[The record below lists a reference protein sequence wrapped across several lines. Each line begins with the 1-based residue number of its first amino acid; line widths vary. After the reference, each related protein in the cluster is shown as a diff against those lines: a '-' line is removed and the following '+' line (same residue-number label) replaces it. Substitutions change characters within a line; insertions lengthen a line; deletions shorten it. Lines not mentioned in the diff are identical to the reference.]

1 MCFNICTSC
10 FHDGQYV
17 ARDPGKSSTI
27 KDKSSYTLVPKQD
40 DQHLPNKASNM
51 ASSDGNQTL
60 DENGKVDVFVQ
71 NFT

>member
-17 ARDPGKSSTI
+17 ARDPGKNSTI
-27 KDKSSYTLVPKQD
+27 KDKSTLVPKQG
-40 DQHLPNKASNM
+40 DQHLSDKASNM
-51 ASSDGNQTL
+51 ASSDANLTL

>member
-1 MCFNICTSC
+1 
-10 FHDGQYV
+10 
-17 ARDPGKSSTI
+17 
-27 KDKSSYTLVPKQD
+27 LVPKQD